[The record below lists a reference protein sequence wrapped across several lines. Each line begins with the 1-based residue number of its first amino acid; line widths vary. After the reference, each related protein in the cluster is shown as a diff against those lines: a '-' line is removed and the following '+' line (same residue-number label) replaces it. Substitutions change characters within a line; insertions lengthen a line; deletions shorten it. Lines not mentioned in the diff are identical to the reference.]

1 VLPAPLRM
9 SLIRKALGYQPG
21 AFVLS
26 VVVVDNLP
34 QSFQQC
40 KSLKGLYFSDT
51 GISSKLHTI
60 H

>member
-1 VLPAPLRM
+1 M

-26 VVVVDNLP
+26 VVVGVNLP
-34 QSFQQC
+34 QRVTKC